1 MSRSRTAFGKRAAC
15 TVFCVA
21 AGLPF
26 VAAED
31 ALRGGRYH
39 IESRMVL
46 PHLEE
51 MRRIVDVE
59 RTCLPAAR
67 VAGLFPVFRQP
78 AMTGCT
84 LDRADALAPAGAYVL
99 HCEGNNGA
107 TGTAEIAR
115 DGARVTGVLRAKMGG
130 KNMTFSQH
138 ITARRDGDCK
148 P

>member
-1 MSRSRTAFGKRAAC
+1 MSRGTAVFGKRAAC
-15 TVFCVA
+15 IVFCVV
-21 AGLPF
+21 AGLPS

-31 ALRGGRYH
+31 TLRGGRYR

-59 RTCLPAAR
+59 RACLPAAG
-67 VAGLFPVFRQP
+67 VTGLFPVFRQP

-84 LDRADALAPAGAYVL
+84 LVRADAGATPGAYVL
-99 HCEGNNGA
+99 HCVGNNGA
-107 TGTAEIAR
+107 TGSAVIAW
-115 DGARVTGVLRAKMGG
+115 DSATLTGVLRAKMGG

-138 ITARRDGDCK
+138 VSAHREGDCE